1 MTNEQL
7 GRSGLTKEM
16 LDDVML
22 RIGSHYS
29 GLENRPV
36 APTDAAIDGLSEF
49 DERLPLHGVGIE
61 ATIEML
67 DRVGSPAT
75 VATAGPRY
83 FGFVIGG
90 TFPVSVAS
98 NWLST
103 AWDQCSGSIAMSPVA
118 AKVEAISAAWVC
130 DLLGVPSSSA
140 VGFVTGSTAA
150 HVASLLAARRN
161 RYARI
166 GWDVDRRGL
175 AGAPPLAIVATAD
188 MHASVVKALG
198 MVGFGRD
205 NVVRVPVDDQGRM
218 DVSQIPIIDDSTIVI
233 CQAGN
238 VNSGAF
244 DAIEK
249 IADLVESSGAWL
261 HVDGAFGALARASA
275 RYQHLAAGLERADSV
290 SCSAHKLFNVPYDS
304 AIAICRHAA
313 DMEGAL
319 SVETSYA
326 VKSGGREPNHFT
338 LEGSRRARGID
349 IWAVLKCLGKQGFA
363 AHVDSCCAN
372 AQKFASILSA
382 GGLPILNEV
391 VFNQVLIDFGDMDR
405 RDRLLRTI
413 QADGTC
419 WLGPSLWRGKPV
431 CRASFSNWSTSLED
445 VEQSARA
452 ILRIDSENG

>member
-1 MTNEQL
+1 MTSQML

-16 LDDVML
+16 LEDVTL
-22 RIGSHYS
+22 RIENHYL
-29 GLENRPV
+29 GLENRSV

-49 DERLPLHGVGIE
+49 DERLPLHGVGIQ
-61 ATIEML
+61 ATIEIL

-83 FGFVIGG
+83 YGFVIGG
-90 TFPVSVAS
+90 AFPVSVAS

-103 AWDQCSGSIAMSPVA
+103 AWDQCGGSTAMSPVA
-118 AKVEAISAAWVC
+118 AKVESIAAEWVC
-130 DLLGVPSSSA
+130 DLLGIPSSSA

-166 GWDVDRRGL
+166 GWDVDSRGL
-175 AGAPPLAIVATAD
+175 AGAPPLTIVATTD
-188 MHASVVKALG
+188 MHPSVVKALG
-198 MVGFGRD
+198 IVGFGRD
-205 NVVRVPVDDQGRM
+205 NVVHVPVDDQGRM
-218 DVSQIPIIDDSTIVI
+218 VVRQIPAMDERTIVI

-249 IADLVESSGAWL
+249 IVDLVESSGAWL

-275 RYQHLAAGLERADSV
+275 RYQHLAAGMERADSV

-363 AHVDSCCAN
+363 AHIDACCAN
-372 AQKFASILSA
+372 ARKFADILST
-382 GGLPILNEV
+382 GGLPVLNDV
-391 VFNQVLIDFGDMDR
+391 VFNQVLIDFGDRDR
-405 RDRLLRTI
+405 RDRLLRAI

-431 CRASFSNWSTSLED
+431 CRASFTNWSTSLHD
-445 VEQSARA
+445 VAQSARA
-452 ILRIDSENG
+452 VLRIDSDIG